1 MQTIVTIT
9 DRFTGNQVGR
19 IQYTGIIVQNV
30 DGTNRIPTINHKPV
44 PYSAA
49 FEPFS
54 NSTASVNESVVN
66 EIAASIAV
74 RCVIGKT
81 KEFEWVID

>member
-1 MQTIVTIT
+1 MQTVVTIT
-9 DRFTGNQVGR
+9 DRSTGTQVGR

-30 DGTNRIPTINHKPV
+30 DGTNRITTINHKPV
-44 PYSAA
+44 LYSTA

-54 NSTASVNESVVN
+54 NSTASIDESVVN
-66 EIAASIAV
+66 EIAASLAV